1 MIYRLA
7 VMLCLISFLPVPLA
21 SAHSVAFRLGRFA
34 PRIDS
39 SLWAENLETFTLDR
53 GDFDALVGGVEVA
66 FELNEYVDLAFGV
79 ESSSRTAFTSYRD
92 FVRDDRTEII
102 QDLSLRTTP
111 VTAGLRLLP
120 MGKSHRVFP
129 YVSGGAGLYF
139 YEYREEGEFIDFSNF
154 DIFNDSF
161 VDRGLAY
168 GAYLAGGIEA
178 RVSPMIF
185 VFGEYRRHWA
195 RGTHDGDFRGF
206 GSFELASHQGSF
218 GVKLRF

>member
-7 VMLCLISFLPVPLA
+7 VLLCVISFLPVPLA

-39 SLWAENLETFTLDR
+39 SLWAENLETFTLAR
-53 GDFDALVGGVEVA
+53 GDFDALAGGVELA
-66 FELNEYVDLAFGV
+66 IELNEYLDLAFGV

-92 FVRDDRTEII
+92 FVRDDSTEII
-102 QDLSLRTTP
+102 QDLSLRTIP

-120 MGKSHRVFP
+120 IGKSHRIFP
-129 YVSGGAGLYF
+129 YVSGGAGFYF

-154 DIFNDSF
+154 DIFNDTF

-168 GAYLAGGIEA
+168 GAYLACGVEA

-195 RGTHDGDFRGF
+195 RGTHEGDFRGF
-206 GSFELASHQGSF
+206 GSFDLAAHQGSF